1 MANTP
6 LIILGF
12 TIVVIFIIYLLLSEC
27 KSEGFQNDENDIIEM
42 IELEAK
48 DIDQTKKKEPSSKEI
63 ENEINKILFSDVMIS
78 PRRIT
83 NQSTDMIPDTQGVL
97 IRSSFK
103 ILAKNDY
110 EEFDS
115 SVQTI
120 VENIETI
127 FNEKSFNLDIDGEI
141 LEAKHT
147 IKQSGNDA
155 IINIIIIAM
164 FL

>member
-63 ENEINKILFSDVMIS
+63 ENEINKILF
-78 PRRIT
+78 
-83 NQSTDMIPDTQGVL
+83 
-97 IRSSFK
+97 
-103 ILAKNDY
+103 
-110 EEFDS
+110 
-115 SVQTI
+115 
-120 VENIETI
+120 
-127 FNEKSFNLDIDGEI
+127 
-141 LEAKHT
+141 
-147 IKQSGNDA
+147 
-155 IINIIIIAM
+155 
-164 FL
+164 